1 MSVTITP
8 TVIANRA
15 LQRVGA
21 KRIPDGSLFT
31 DNSKNASEVAA
42 CYDTIRRA
50 ELRRNIWRFSV
61 RRAAI
66 RPITATS
73 QKVVPAAW
81 VATTSYPSNAIVT
94 YNGFTYISTVDSNA
108 GNIPDPDAN
117 ATASSFWQLYF
128 GALYADAW
136 AASPSTPSAGV
147 PVVTETSDVAFAAS
161 LATAKAFYAAGVTV
175 THGQLLAVSFRA
187 TRGDGYYGIF
197 AYDSTDSTTTF
208 AQDGLGFVDA
218 QGRRFFRQ
226 YGNQPLNVLWF
237 GAIADNSTDNTTAL
251 QAWLTAI
258 ASGFAGYIPAAAL
271 SYNYGTTLTHTGYL
285 SISGAGWASQL
296 KYTGAG
302 VALNLS
308 GPRFSH
314 LADFFL
320 VGTASAAGGV
330 YVRSA
335 QQGWS
340 DTNVRV
346 EGFTGAGAYG
356 RRFSSCWTGHI
367 LGGSS
372 HGNTNGLVF
381 DTTLDSV
388 SAINNSFTIEQ
399 HDCSNC
405 TGIGIDYQNG
415 YAVNIIGCDFSTTG
429 TGIELGRALAAA
441 LTIRNVTI
449 LGCYFEST
457 NGIYVGRGNTSSA
470 MPSYIDIKGN
480 YINGTSNGIHL
491 YAADSVTIGPQS
503 MGAGTNTIDAGVTGT
518 QWSSENAVTDN
529 STAGQTTYIR
539 GNTGYIQAL
548 NFNTQ
553 AVLVAALGSATK
565 GSRKF
570 VSDSNAALTA
580 GIGGIVAGG
589 GANNVP
595 VIADGTNWRIG

>member
-8 TVIANRA
+8 TVVANRA

-31 DNSKNASEVAA
+31 DNSKNTTEVAT

-61 RRAAI
+61 RRAAL

-73 QKVVPAAW
+73 QKVVPTAW
-81 VATTSYPSNAIVT
+81 VSTTSYPSNAIVT
-94 YNGFTYISTVDSNA
+94 YNGFTYISTVGSNA
-108 GNIPDPDAN
+108 GNIPDPDTN

-128 GALYADAW
+128 GVLYADAW

-147 PVVTETSDVAFAAS
+147 PIVTETSDVSFAAS

-175 THGQLLAVSFRA
+175 THGQLMAVSFRA

-208 AQDGLGFVDA
+208 AQDALGFVDA

-226 YGNQPLNVLWF
+226 YGNDPINALWF
-237 GAIADNSTDNTTAL
+237 GAIADNSTDNSTAL
-251 QAWLTAI
+251 QAWMTAI
-258 ASGFAGYIPAAAL
+258 AAGFGGYLPGAAL
-271 SYNYGTTLTHTGYL
+271 TYNYGTTLTHTSYL
-285 SISGAGWASQL
+285 NIYGEGLSSAL

-302 VALNLS
+302 VALNL
-308 GPRFSH
+308 GTPRFSH
-314 LADFFL
+314 LSDFAIF
-320 VGTASAAGGV
+320 GTAAAAGGI

-335 QQGWS
+335 QQGYS

-388 SAINNSFTIEQ
+388 SAVNNSFLVEQ
-399 HDCSNC
+399 HDLSNC
-405 TGIGIDYQNG
+405 TGIGVDYQAG
-415 YAVNIIGCDFSTTG
+415 QGFSVVGCDFSTTG
-429 TGIELGRALAAA
+429 TGIEIGRATAGGVLA
-441 LTIRNVTI
+441 RNITI
-449 LGCYFEST
+449 LGNYFEST
-457 NGIYVGRGNTSSA
+457 NGIYIGRGSSGSPA
-470 MPSYIDIKGN
+470 YIEIKGN
-480 YINGTSNGIHL
+480 YISGSANNIHI
-491 YAADSVTIGPQS
+491 YVGDSVTVGAQTF
-503 MGAGTNTIDAGVTGT
+503 GAGANTIDAGVTGT
-518 QWSSENAVTDN
+518 TWASENAVTDG
-529 STAGQTTYIR
+529 STAGQTTYLQANI
-539 GNTGYIQAL
+539 GYLQAK
-548 NFNTQ
+548 N
-553 AVLVAALGSATK
+553 LVTTATTVGALGSASTK
-565 GSRKF
+565 GQRKT
-570 VSDSNAALTA
+570 VTDANATLTA
-580 GIGGIVAGG
+580 GIGSIVAAG
-589 GANNVP
+589 GANIVP
-595 VIADGTNWRIG
+595 VFADGTNWRIG